1 MRRISVRR
9 SSIASRLLTTLSA
22 RPISR
27 PAADRLPAPTI
38 RTNARSSLTSSSMA
52 TSRSFPIRGEYIQ
65 LTQANIPDRD
75 GLGLQGG
82 ERSKPMI
89 NPAGNHFHPN
99 RRETL
104 RTVGAVAALAVGS
117 AAAGLLRVAHAA
129 TGTPDTSNRNATGF
143 WPNGARVA
151 VSFSLM
157 FEGGGQPISGAG
169 GVIPDKIEGGVPDLP
184 TNAFFAYG
192 HYEGIPRVLDLMDKH
207 WVKLSSFMIG
217 KAVETSPDLAREIVR
232 RGHEAAAHG
241 RVWDNSYR
249 LSRDMEKRFIAD
261 SIETI
266 QKITGEKPLGWNAYW
281 MRNSIHILETLQDL
295 GFLYHIDEP
304 SHDEPFIIPVR
315 GRDFVTVP
323 YTFHMND
330 IVSFPFEAWNPA
342 AYEQALRDEF
352 DQLYDE
358 GAHRRR
364 MMVIS
369 LHDRISGHAGRVRA
383 LDRFLT
389 YAKGKE
395 DVWFARKDE
404 IARYVLANRADTP
417 VTDRGSP
424 NVTGLPGP

>member
-1 MRRISVRR
+1 MRYRDDR
-9 SSIASRLLTTLSA
+9 STQPLDHAHSWCCYLAFRPSWRLIDS
-22 RPISR
+22 
-27 PAADRLPAPTI
+27 
-38 RTNARSSLTSSSMA
+38 N
-52 TSRSFPIRGEYIQ
+52 Q
-65 LTQANIPDRD
+65 TQAAVHEDQQGPCRRD
-75 GLGLQGG
+75 CLL
-82 ERSKPMI
+82 EIWSKELI
-89 NPAGNHFHPN
+89 SPATKVAQLD
-99 RRETL
+99 RREAL
-104 RTVGAVAALAVGS
+104 QTVGATVALA
-117 AAAGLLRVAHAA
+117 AASGASGLTGGAFAA
-129 TGTPDTSNRNATGF
+129 TSSLNVSGRAGSGF
-143 WPNGARVA
+143 WPNGARLA
-151 VSFSLM
+151 VSLSLM

-169 GVIPDKIEGGVPDLP
+169 GVIPDPIEKGVPDLP

-207 WVKLSSFMIG
+207 GIKLSSFMIG

-261 SIETI
+261 SVETI

-281 MRNSIHILETLQDL
+281 MRNSIYILETLQDL

-304 SHDEPFIIPVR
+304 SRDEPFIVPVR

-330 IVSFPFEAWNPA
+330 IVSFPFVGWNPA

-352 DQLYDE
+352 DQLYEE

-369 LHDRISGHAGRVRA
+369 LHDRIAGHAGRVRA
-383 LDRFLT
+383 LDRFLA
-389 YAKGKE
+389 YAKSKG

-404 IARYVLANRADTP
+404 IARYVLAYRAGTP
-417 VTDRGSP
+417 VIDRGP
-424 NVTGLPGP
+424 PGKTGLPGPTA